1 MMTNKHFEIVAEAVS
16 NLTKTSDRWLIAAK
30 LADSFEAENPLFDRV
45 RFIDACRPK
54 DWRVRGSNYYTE

>member
-54 DWRVRGSNYYTE
+54 

>member
-30 LADSFEAENPLFDRV
+30 LADSFEAENPLFERLHHLEV
-45 RFIDACRPK
+45 VGCSKLSTIHNR
-54 DWRVRGSNYYTE
+54 